1 MALTKCNVPSNV
13 IGSLATRAEERGL
26 TTQEFK
32 DKFDEMP
39 EGIKQYINEVL
50 TEEIDA
56 HMAESASK
64 HITASGSNDNGY
76 YIRFDDGTQICMH
89 TMVGSDFGLPTSAVG
104 STTVQGLTFYRATQT
119 PWNFPAPF
127 VDTNYVLQIHTKSG
141 LDGIRLNWVNHTGS
155 KLPNRV
161 SGLQI
166 VSLYD
171 DFSGFESVDLV
182 AIGRWK

>member
-1 MALTKCNVPSNV
+1 MALTKCNVSGDV
-13 IGSLATRAEERGL
+13 IGSLATRAEERL
-26 TTQEFK
+26 LSTQAFK

-76 YIRFDDGTQICMH
+76 YIKFDDGTQICMH
-89 TMVGSDFGLPTSAVG
+89 TMVGSDFGLPTSAG
-104 STTVQGLTFYRATQT
+104 STTVQGLTFYRSTLKT
-119 PWNFPAPF
+119 WDLPAPF
-127 VDTNYVLQIHTKSG
+127 VDTNYVLQIHTKSSTG
-141 LDGIRLNWVNHTGS
+141 GIRLNWVNFTGN
-155 KLPNRV
+155 KLTDRV
-161 SGLQI
+161 GSLQI
-166 VSLYD
+166 ISLYN
-171 DFSGFESVDLV
+171 DFSGFVSVDLV

>member
-1 MALTKCNVPSNV
+1 MALTKCNVPGNV

-39 EGIKQYINEVL
+39 EGIKQYINDVL

-76 YIRFDDGTQICMH
+76 YIKFDDGTQICMH
-89 TMVGSDFGLPTSAVG
+89 TMIGSDFGLPTSTSL
-104 STTVQGLTFYRATQT
+104 STTVQGLTFYRTEQRA
-119 PWNFPAPF
+119 WDFPAPF
-127 VDTNYVLQIHTKSG
+127 VDTNYVLQMHTKSG
-141 LDGIRLNWVNHTGS
+141 LNGIRLNWVNFTGS

-161 SGLQI
+161 TALQI
-166 VSLYD
+166 ISLYN